1 MIVLNEGL
9 KTRRN
14 PSKVL
19 APEVI
24 ESGKTRLE
32 VLYQVTL
39 RMGYRKE
46 GTPVIYRYSPHI

>member
-39 RMGYRKE
+39 MMGYRKE